1 MRDGAQEIIEKL
13 ILRRKVRVMS
23 LEVETIV
30 AVSVMMAVFSAVAAV
45 GTSIVLGAGFE
56 RLRCGFEVVRKQ
68 TGFFSDAIHKL
79 EQKVEEVDGH
89 TASFSHAIA
98 VMESKVSN
106 VGEQANA
113 FGESM
118 QMMARKVEVVD
129 KQTSFFSD
137 SLHRLEQK
145 VEAVSAHEELI
156 SDRLQANADSDVL
169 SIGKTE
175 ALVSHAESLLS
186 QIGILAEKMSE
197 NRGEA
202 QISEQKSAMMSVPSD
217 KLMHFMH
224 QNQSDGGVRY
234 N

>member
-1 MRDGAQEIIEKL
+1 
-13 ILRRKVRVMS
+13 MS
-23 LEVETIV
+23 IEVETVV

-89 TASFSHAIA
+89 TSNFSHTMAI
-98 VMESKVSN
+98 MEGKIN
-106 VGEQANA
+106 NFGEQANA
-113 FGESM
+113 FGETM
-118 QMMARKVEVVD
+118 QQMARKVEVVD

-145 VEAVSAHEELI
+145 VESVSAHEDLI
-156 SDRLQANADSDVL
+156 AERLHAQADSDVI

-175 ALVSHAESLLS
+175 ALVSHAESLLN
-186 QIGILAEKMSE
+186 QIGILAEKMVE
-197 NRGEA
+197 NRNERPM
-202 QISEQKSAMMSVPSD
+202 SEQKAAMNIPSD
-217 KLMHFMH
+217 RLMQYMYQ
-224 QNQSDGGVRY
+224 QNEEGIRY